1 MLLVYQMPPQQS
13 SQGRVARSRGGCV
26 TCRSKHAKC
35 DEAKPTCK
43 SCAARGQKCGGY
55 RLDVRWS
62 TKHEKRTRQPQSR
75 PRQSRTEGSPSARST
90 EAQPDT
96 HSQIPYRSE
105 SASVA
110 GRNSISSAAAIVPN
124 DFDPAASASV
134 FHLNGIV
141 SPLFPMSTD
150 GDFFSNQLEQEHEE
164 ASHTF
169 SGTDSEN
176 HDAYSLSN
184 MTSSVSPLQWGD
196 DFLGSAQSD
205 NDLVSASETL
215 SIPVSNMA
223 FDFNMPLAT
232 VDPGRLTFEMTPNAI
247 TYTPSVLIEYWFR
260 HVCSLWSNYDSD
272 VNLNRTIAAA
282 LWSNCELVYLS
293 LQAMSAAHLSAKVP
307 MMRQTSITNMK
318 AAAEIMRA
326 DLHTVKSHQ
335 LFNSVP
341 TSLLFSLMG
350 IGTSICW
357 LNATQLGLPFLCEA
371 KAILHAVNKN
381 KHALSEEQ
389 RQLLSFFNKSWLYCE
404 MLLSMVTS
412 SCRSLQ
418 KMEEMGDVEEAVPAS
433 APVTADPVEQVPHPW
448 TGVSSDSYKLFMR
461 AMKLCHKFR
470 RKIRKPQDMFASA
483 NISAAMQLIEEAAV
497 VEKKTCDLDVECRET
512 IGETNDKKT
521 PNQHLFNVAEA
532 YRQSTLLQLYQTFPE
547 LIVRR
552 HELDQSQAQDAQ
564 SLWDNWITPIALNL
578 VSILKLLP
586 TDSGSKMTQPLLCVS
601 ASTGLRRKH
610 IEVKATTPRDVP
622 FSQDASLED
631 CDMIHYL
638 DFAGLHDELP
648 EESEPEPDPDANA
661 GIMAA
666 RQFLHERLETLKT
679 VLPPK
684 PVAVAQDLTKA
695 IWQAYDTEQ
704 CAKYATHWI
713 DVMDSRNLKS
723 NWG

>member
-1 MLLVYQMPPQQS
+1 MPPQQP

-35 DEAKPTCK
+35 DETKPTCK

-75 PRQSRTEGSPSARST
+75 PRQSRAEGLPSARST
-90 EAQPDT
+90 EAQSDT
-96 HSQIPYRSE
+96 HSQVLYRSE
-105 SASVA
+105 NASVA
-110 GRNSISSAAAIVPN
+110 YRDSISSAAAIVPN
-124 DFDPAASASV
+124 DFDPAESASV

-150 GDFFSNQLEQEHEE
+150 GDFFSHQLEQEHEE
-164 ASHTF
+164 ANHAF

-176 HDAYSLSN
+176 HDAYPLSN

-196 DFLGSAQSD
+196 DFLGSVHSD
-205 NDLVSASETL
+205 NDLVSASETH
-215 SIPVSNMA
+215 SIPVGNMA
-223 FDFNMPLAT
+223 FDFNMPLPT

-326 DLHTVKSHQ
+326 DLHT
-335 LFNSVP
+335 
-341 TSLLFSLMG
+341 
-350 IGTSICW
+350 
-357 LNATQLGLPFLCEA
+357 
-371 KAILHAVNKN
+371 
-381 KHALSEEQ
+381 
-389 RQLLSFFNKSWLYCE
+389 
-404 MLLSMVTS
+404 
-412 SCRSLQ
+412 

-433 APVTADPVEQVPHPW
+433 APVTADPVEQFPHPW

-497 VEKKTCDLDVECRET
+497 VEKQTCDLDVECRET

-552 HELDQSQAQDAQ
+552 HELDESQAKDAQ
-564 SLWDNWITPIALNL
+564 ALWDNWITPIALNL

-610 IEVKATTPRDVP
+610 LEVKATTPKDIP

-631 CDMIHYL
+631 CDMINYL

-648 EESEPEPDPDANA
+648 EESEPEQDPDANA

-666 RQFLHERLETLKT
+666 RQFLNDRLETLKT

-684 PVAVAQDLTKA
+684 PVVVAQALTKA

-704 CAKYATHWI
+704 CEKYATHWI

>member
-1 MLLVYQMPPQQS
+1 MPPHQP

-43 SCAARGQKCGGY
+43 SCAVRGQKCGGY

-75 PRQSRTEGSPSARST
+75 PRQSQTENSPSARST
-90 EAQPDT
+90 EAQSDT
-96 HSQIPYRSE
+96 QSQVSYRSE
-105 SASVA
+105 NVPAA
-110 GRNSISSAAAIVPN
+110 GRDSISSTAAIIPN

-141 SPLFPMSTD
+141 PPLFPMSAD
-150 GDFFSNQLEQEHEE
+150 GDFFSHQLEHENE
-164 ASHTF
+164 ETSHTF

-196 DFLGSAQSD
+196 DFLGSVHSD
-205 NDLVSASETL
+205 NDLVSAPETL
-215 SIPVSNMA
+215 SIPVGSMA
-223 FDFNMPLAT
+223 FEFNMPLPA

-318 AAAEIMRA
+318 EAAEIMRA

-335 LFNSVP
+335 LFNTVP
-341 TSLLFSLMG
+341 ASLLFSLMG

-381 KHALSEEQ
+381 KHVLSEEQ
-389 RQLLSFFNKSWLYCE
+389 RQLLCFFNKSWLYCE

-412 SCRSLQ
+412 SCKSLQ
-418 KMEEMGDVEEAVPAS
+418 KMEELGDVEETVPVT
-433 APVTADPVEQVPHPW
+433 APVTADPIEQVPHPW

-470 RKIRKPQDMFASA
+470 RKIRKPRDMFASA
-483 NISAAMQLIEEAAV
+483 NISAAMQIIEEAAV
-497 VEKKTCDLDVECRET
+497 VEKQTCDLDVEFRET

-552 HELDQSQAQDAQ
+552 HELDDSQAKDAQ

-578 VSILKLLP
+578 VGILKLLP

-610 IEVKATTPRDVP
+610 IEVKAATPKEIP

-631 CDMIHYL
+631 CDMINYL

-666 RQFLHERLETLKT
+666 RQFLHNRLDTLKT

-684 PVAVAQDLTKA
+684 PVVVAQDLTKA

-704 CAKYATHWI
+704 CAKYAAHWI

>member
-1 MLLVYQMPPQQS
+1 QMPPHQP

-75 PRQSRTEGSPSARST
+75 PRQSRAEDSPSARST
-90 EAQPDT
+90 EAQSDT
-96 HSQIPYRSE
+96 HSQVSYGSE
-105 SASVA
+105 NVSVA
-110 GRNSISSAAAIVPN
+110 GSDPISSAAALVL
-124 DFDPAASASV
+124 DGFDPAANASV

-141 SPLFPMSTD
+141 SPLFPMSAD
-150 GDFFSNQLEQEHEE
+150 GDFFSNRLEHENE
-164 ASHTF
+164 ETGHTF

-176 HDAYSLSN
+176 HDAYSLSK

-196 DFLGSAQSD
+196 DFLGSVHSD
-205 NDLVSASETL
+205 NDLVPAPETL
-215 SIPVSNMA
+215 SIPVGNMT
-223 FDFNMPLAT
+223 FDFNVPLPT

-335 LFNSVP
+335 LFNTVP
-341 TSLLFSLMG
+341 ASLLFSLMG

-389 RQLLSFFNKSWLYCE
+389 RQLLCFFNKSWLYCE

-412 SCRSLQ
+412 SCKSLQ
-418 KMEEMGDVEEAVPAS
+418 KMEELGDVEEAVPVT

-497 VEKKTCDLDVECRET
+497 VEKQTCDLDVEFRET

-552 HELDQSQAQDAQ
+552 HELDESQAKDAQ

-578 VSILKLLP
+578 VGILKLLP

-610 IEVKATTPRDVP
+610 IEVKAATPKDIP

-631 CDMIHYL
+631 CDMINYL

-666 RQFLHERLETLKT
+666 RQFLHDRLDTLKT

>member
-1 MLLVYQMPPQQS
+1 MPPHQP

-62 TKHEKRTRQPQSR
+62 TKHEKCTRPPQSR
-75 PRQSRTEGSPSARST
+75 HRQSRTGDSLSARST
-90 EAQPDT
+90 EAQSDT
-96 HSQIPYRSE
+96 NSQVSYRSE
-105 SASVA
+105 NALVA
-110 GRNSISSAAAIVPN
+110 DRDSISSAAATVPN

-134 FHLNGIV
+134 FHLNGNV
-141 SPLFPMSTD
+141 SPLFPVSTD
-150 GDFFSNQLEQEHEE
+150 AEFFSHQLEHAHEE

-184 MTSSVSPLQWGD
+184 MTSSVSPVQWGD
-196 DFLGSAQSD
+196 DFLGSVHSD
-205 NDLVSASETL
+205 NDLVSALETL
-215 SIPVSNMA
+215 SIPVGNMA
-223 FDFNMPLAT
+223 FDFNMPLPT
-232 VDPGRLTFEMTPNAI
+232 VDPGRLTFKMTPNAI

-335 LFNSVP
+335 LFNTVP

-381 KHALSEEQ
+381 KHALSDEQ

-412 SCRSLQ
+412 SCKSLQ
-418 KMEEMGDVEEAVPAS
+418 KMEEMGDVEEAVPTTT
-433 APVTADPVEQVPHPW
+433 PVTADPVEHVPHPW

-497 VEKKTCDLDVECRET
+497 VEKQTCDLDVECRET

-552 HELDQSQAQDAQ
+552 HELDESQAKDAQ
-564 SLWDNWITPIALNL
+564 ALWDNWITPIALNL
-578 VSILKLLP
+578 VAILKLLP
-586 TDSGSKMTQPLLCVS
+586 TDSGCKMTQPLLCVS

-631 CDMIHYL
+631 YDMINYL
-638 DFAGLHDELP
+638 EFAGLHDELP

-661 GIMAA
+661 EIMAA

-695 IWQAYDTEQ
+695 IWQAYDMEQ

>member
-1 MLLVYQMPPQQS
+1 MPPQQS

-96 HSQIPYRSE
+96 HSQISYRSE

-110 GRNSISSAAAIVPN
+110 GRNSISSAAAIVSN
-124 DFDPAASASV
+124 DFDPAASASI
-134 FHLNGIV
+134 FHLNGVV

-150 GDFFSNQLEQEHEE
+150 G
-164 ASHTF
+164 
-169 SGTDSEN
+169 
-176 HDAYSLSN
+176 
-184 MTSSVSPLQWGD
+184 
-196 DFLGSAQSD
+196 SAQSN

-215 SIPVSNMA
+215 SIPVGNMA
-223 FDFNMPLAT
+223 FDFNMPLPT

-318 AAAEIMRA
+318 AATEIMRA

-552 HELDQSQAQDAQ
+552 HELDQSQAKDAQ
-564 SLWDNWITPIALNL
+564 ALWDNWITPIALNL
-578 VSILKLLP
+578 
-586 TDSGSKMTQPLLCVS
+586 PLLCVS

-648 EESEPEPDPDANA
+648 EESEPEPDLDANA

-695 IWQAYDTEQ
+695 IWQAYETEQ

>member
-1 MLLVYQMPPQQS
+1 MPPQQP

-75 PRQSRTEGSPSARST
+75 PRQSRAEDSPSARST
-90 EAQPDT
+90 EAQSDT
-96 HSQIPYRSE
+96 HSQVSYRPE
-105 SASVA
+105 NVPIA
-110 GRNSISSAAAIVPN
+110 GRGAIVTN
-124 DFDPAASASV
+124 HFDPAGGASV

-141 SPLFPMSTD
+141 SPLFPLSTD
-150 GDFFSNQLEQEHEE
+150 DDFFPHQLEHENEE

-169 SGTDSEN
+169 SGTDSDN

-196 DFLGSAQSD
+196 DFLGTVHSD
-205 NDLVSASETL
+205 NDLVSASHTL
-215 SIPVSNMA
+215 SIPVGNMA
-223 FDFNMPLAT
+223 FDFNMPLPT
-232 VDPGRLTFEMTPNAI
+232 VEPGRLTFEVAPNAI

-318 AAAEIMRA
+318 AAAEMMRA
-326 DLHTVKSHQ
+326 DLHTLKSHQ
-335 LFNSVP
+335 LFNTVP

-389 RQLLSFFNKSWLYCE
+389 RQLLSFYNKSWLYCE

-412 SCRSLQ
+412 SCKSLQ
-418 KMEEMGDVEEAVPAS
+418 KMEEMGDVEEVVAVN
-433 APVTADPVEQVPHPW
+433 APVTADPVEHVPHPW

-461 AMKLCHKFR
+461 AMKHCHKFR

-497 VEKKTCDLDVECRET
+497 VENQTCDLDVECRET

-552 HELDQSQAQDAQ
+552 QELNESQAKDAQ
-564 SLWDNWITPIALNL
+564 ASWDNWITPIALNL

-586 TDSGSKMTQPLLCVS
+586 TDSCSKMTQPLLCVS

-610 IEVKATTPRDVP
+610 IEAKATTPRDVS
-622 FSQDASLED
+622 FIQDASLED
-631 CDMIHYL
+631 CDIINYL
-638 DFAGLHDELP
+638 DFAGLHDELL

-666 RQFLHERLETLKT
+666 RQFLHDRLETLKT

>member
-1 MLLVYQMPPQQS
+1 
-13 SQGRVARSRGGCV
+13 
-26 TCRSKHAKC
+26 
-35 DEAKPTCK
+35 
-43 SCAARGQKCGGY
+43 
-55 RLDVRWS
+55 
-62 TKHEKRTRQPQSR
+62 
-75 PRQSRTEGSPSARST
+75 
-90 EAQPDT
+90 
-96 HSQIPYRSE
+96 
-105 SASVA
+105 
-110 GRNSISSAAAIVPN
+110 
-124 DFDPAASASV
+124 
-134 FHLNGIV
+134 
-141 SPLFPMSTD
+141 
-150 GDFFSNQLEQEHEE
+150 
-164 ASHTF
+164 
-169 SGTDSEN
+169 
-176 HDAYSLSN
+176 

-196 DFLGSAQSD
+196 DFLGSVHSD
-205 NDLVSASETL
+205 NDLVSAPETL
-215 SIPVSNMA
+215 SIPVGNMT
-223 FDFNMPLAT
+223 FDFNMPLPT
-232 VDPGRLTFEMTPNAI
+232 VDPGRLTFERTPNAI

-335 LFNSVP
+335 LFNTVP
-341 TSLLFSLMG
+341 ASLLFSLMG

-381 KHALSEEQ
+381 KHALSEEH
-389 RQLLSFFNKSWLYCE
+389 RQLLCFFNKSWLYCE

-412 SCRSLQ
+412 SCKSLQ
-418 KMEEMGDVEEAVPAS
+418 KMEELGDVEEAVPVT

-483 NISAAMQLIEEAAV
+483 NISAAMQIIEEAAV
-497 VEKKTCDLDVECRET
+497 VEKQTCDLDVEFRET

-552 HELDQSQAQDAQ
+552 HELDESQAKDAQ

-610 IEVKATTPRDVP
+610 IEVKAATPKDIP
-622 FSQDASLED
+622 FRQDASLED
-631 CDMIHYL
+631 CDMINYL

-648 EESEPEPDPDANA
+648 EESEPEPDPDVNA

-666 RQFLHERLETLKT
+666 RQFLHNRLDTLKT

-684 PVAVAQDLTKA
+684 PVVVAQDLTKA